1 MRMDGSLSQTDRKQ
15 ETINM
20 YVNYFFIFC
29 KNITIY
35 NLNVNY

>member
-15 ETINM
+15 ETINI
-20 YVNYFFIFC
+20 YVNFFFFL
-29 KNITIY
+29 NITIY